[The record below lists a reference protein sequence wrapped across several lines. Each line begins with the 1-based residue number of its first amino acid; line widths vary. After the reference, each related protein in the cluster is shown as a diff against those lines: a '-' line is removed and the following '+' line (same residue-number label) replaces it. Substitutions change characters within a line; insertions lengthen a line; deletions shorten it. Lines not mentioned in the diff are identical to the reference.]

1 MDLTKI
7 HLPLRDPSICLPSGI
22 GKTHETSSV
31 PRHYP
36 GEALDLQHLDGSKD
50 LGMRDSPQK
59 GDQAEALF
67 YLDKRSKHILVPES
81 LDAKKGPNHPTI
93 RAVRDI
99 LRFCLP
105 QGKSPNKNTID
116 METPIFFPWKI
127 WRILTPTH
135 SRLSYWL
142 LTPSHTRSAAKW
154 RSRNAPKCKIP
165 WILVFLKL

>member
-116 METPIFFPWKI
+116 METPIFFS
-127 WRILTPTH
+127 LEDMED
-135 SRLSYWL
+135 SD
-142 LTPSHTRSAAKW
+142 SHTLKAELLVAHSISHPFSCQVEK
-154 RSRNAPKCKIP
+154 SKCTKVQNP
-165 WILVFLKL
+165 MDFGVS

>member
-22 GKTHETSSV
+22 GKTHETFSV

-59 GDQAEALF
+59 GAQAEALF

-99 LRFCLP
+99 LRFCLITT
-105 QGKSPNKNTID
+105 GKITQQKHHRHGNTH
-116 METPIFFPWKI
+116 FFSLED
-127 WRILTPTH
+127 R
-135 SRLSYWL
+135 YGG
-142 LTPSHTRSAAKW
+142 
-154 RSRNAPKCKIP
+154 
-165 WILVFLKL
+165 F